1 MLNDNGYV
9 RFHTN
14 EWSGTFVIDIDIYNF
29 AMEKVFAGSFDK
41 RVASSGA
48 LKWDGRDQQGVYV
61 HNGVYFVKLSYPD
74 SQSSKPSPH
83 WLKLIVVK

>member
-1 MLNDNGYV
+1 MVYANLVGSIFFN
-9 RFHTN
+9 
-14 EWSGTFVIDIDIYNF
+14 
-29 AMEKVFAGSFDK
+29 VFANLS
-41 RVASSGA
+41 SSGA

-61 HNGVYFVKLSYPD
+61 HNGVYFVKLTYPD